1 MQRDEAEAALVART
15 CPHCARVFKRPAGQ
29 RAHVLACWKKN
40 PLSEEE
46 ILALPRHK
54 RQRLQ
59 QQQQAAAEA
68 PAVAPALPRR
78 QPSARRRQI
87 QGAGGSGRV
96 ADKDGFTIPQDI
108 DWGRHAVGDQVLLDG
123 KFSCA
128 QPVQAQPTAAT
139 ASDTARTAVADTN
152 AAVAATAE
160 AATAGGVVSGEG
172 AQGSSPAQ
180 ATVSKPHYYRGLA
193 IITAITPTHAFVV
206 DPLATDSRL
215 NRKRKFRVDFGRIV
229 HFHKSDRNKQRERQS
244 GRVTTRGHRVA
255 VKFD

>member
-87 QGAGGSGRV
+87 QGASGSGRV

-108 DWGRHAVGDQVLLDG
+108 DWSRHAVGDQVLLDG

-128 QPVQAQPTAAT
+128 QPVV
-139 ASDTARTAVADTN
+139 SDTN

>member
-108 DWGRHAVGDQVLLDG
+108 DWSRHAVGDQVYLDG

-128 QPVQAQPTAAT
+128 QPVV
-139 ASDTARTAVADTN
+139 SDTN

>member
-1 MQRDEAEAALVART
+1 VQRDEAEAALVART

-108 DWGRHAVGDQVLLDG
+108 DWSRHAVGDQVYLDG

-128 QPVQAQPTAAT
+128 QLVV
-139 ASDTARTAVADTN
+139 SDTN

>member
-108 DWGRHAVGDQVLLDG
+108 DWSRHAVGDQVYLDG

-128 QPVQAQPTAAT
+128 QLVV
-139 ASDTARTAVADTN
+139 SDTN